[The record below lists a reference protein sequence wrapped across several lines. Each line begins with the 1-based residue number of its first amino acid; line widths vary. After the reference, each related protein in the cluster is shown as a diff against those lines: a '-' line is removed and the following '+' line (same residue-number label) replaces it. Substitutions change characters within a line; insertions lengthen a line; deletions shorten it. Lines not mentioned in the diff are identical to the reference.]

1 MVSTPAGWAFLHL
14 PFYINANRN
23 ESWKTWMLRKSSNQI
38 KSPVDPAES
47 EVTQWLNPRNWN
59 DPRRLSGVISCSRQR
74 SVLSLARPSA
84 TKWSRVGT
92 PRWMK
97 HLNCRGRRPRRPLR
111 SGSFLT
117 MTEESGQQK
126 RGRKNPTQHRYHITF
141 LGASQREN
149 GSGCAKSVPCT
160 KTVVCIWETFR
171 LEKLENS
178 CYLIV
183 TKRRYLNSRTS
194 GGLPKAKV
202 NKGNQSDFKSK

>member
-23 ESWKTWMLRKSSNQI
+23 ESRRTWMLRKSSNQI

-59 DPRRLSGVISCSRQR
+59 DPRRLSGVISCPGNGVQAAS
-74 SVLSLARPSA
+74 ARRMA
-84 TKWSRVGT
+84 
-92 PRWMK
+92 
-97 HLNCRGRRPRRPLR
+97 
-111 SGSFLT
+111 
-117 MTEESGQQK
+117 QIK
-126 RGRKNPTQHRYHITF
+126 RGRKNPTQHKYHITF
-141 LGASQREN
+141 PGASQREN